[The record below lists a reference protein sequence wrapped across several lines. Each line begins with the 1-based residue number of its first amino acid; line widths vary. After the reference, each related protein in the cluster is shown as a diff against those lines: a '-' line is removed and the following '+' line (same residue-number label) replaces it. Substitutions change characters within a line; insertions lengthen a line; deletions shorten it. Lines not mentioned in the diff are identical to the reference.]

1 VTSEH
6 VPQAPEA
13 AATRFERMALLG
25 VGLIGGSA
33 ALAWKRAGCV
43 GTVAGYDLDPAAT
56 RKAQDLGVV
65 DAAASSVAQAVADAD
80 LIVLAAPVGA
90 MPALLAEVAAHA
102 APFAVITDVGST
114 KASVIEAAQAALT
127 ANSSFSLRRFV
138 PGHPI
143 AGRELPGVEQALPDL
158 FRGKLFV
165 ATPIE
170 ATHPDAL
177 ARVEALWQ
185 AAGSRVVRMS
195 AAEHDRIFA
204 AVSHLPHL
212 LAFALVAAIA
222 QETDGAH
229 KLEFAGGGF
238 RDFTRI
244 AASSPVMWRDIAV
257 ANRAALGAELRS
269 YRALLDQLQAAVD
282 AGDAAALEQVFE
294 LAARTRRGRARH
306 FDEA

>member
-1 VTSEH
+1 MTPGADPSSASV
-6 VPQAPEA
+6 
-13 AATRFERMALLG
+13 RFERMALLG

-33 ALAWKRAGCV
+33 ALAFKRAGCV
-43 GTVAGYDLDPAAT
+43 ARVIGHDPDAKALQTALGAG
-56 RKAQDLGVV
+56 VI
-65 DAAASSVAQAVADAD
+65 DAVAASVAEAVADAD

-90 MPALLAEVAAHA
+90 MAALLAEVAAHA

-114 KASVIEAAQAALT
+114 KGSVIDVARAALS

-143 AGRELPGVEQALPDL
+143 AGRELPGVEHALADL
-158 FRGKLFV
+158 FRDKLFI
-165 ATPIE
+165 ATPTE
-170 ATHPDAL
+170 VTHADAL
-177 ARVEALWQ
+177 AKVEALWQ
-185 AAGSRVVRMS
+185 AAGSRVVRMP
-195 AAEHDRIFA
+195 AEEHDRIFA

-222 QETDGAH
+222 QEHDGAH

-257 ANRAALGAELRS
+257 ANRAALSAELRT
-269 YRALLDQLQAAVD
+269 YRGLLDTLQAAVD
-282 AGDAAALEQVFE
+282 AGDAATLERVFD
-294 LAARTRRGRARH
+294 LAARTRRARARH